1 MVCAEAELLHTL
13 LARRLPADAIRW
25 LSEARDALAED
36 AAEAHWLRAFSLVP
50 RRLGKA
56 PLIPDA
62 GEVAAAQAL
71 RPGWDV
77 TRWSVEQAGR
87 IVILLAPD
95 WDGKRLTAALGHIRA
110 AADLGEAVALALA
123 LPLLPDPPRHLDWA
137 LEAVRSSILPLFEA
151 VAHAN
156 PYPVEQFDERAWN
169 HMILKALFI
178 GSPLA
183 PIQGFARRHNP
194 TLVRMADDFARERT
208 AAGRPLPAD
217 IALCLNPAAQSTHQ
231 EARP

>member
-1 MVCAEAELLHTL
+1 MVCAEVDLLRTL
-13 LARRLPADAIRW
+13 LARRLPADAFRW
-25 LSEARDALAED
+25 LSETHDALVRD
-36 AAEAHWLRAFSLVP
+36 AAEADWLRAFSLVP

-56 PLIPDA
+56 ALMPDV
-62 GEVAAAQAL
+62 GELDAAWAL

-87 IVILLAPD
+87 IVVLLAPD
-95 WDGKRLTAALGHIRA
+95 WDGERLADALDRIRA

-123 LPLLPDPPRHLDWA
+123 LPFLPEPPRHLGWA
-137 LEAVRSSILPLFEA
+137 LEAVRSNIRPLFEA

-169 HMILKALFI
+169 HMVLKALFI

-183 PIQGFARRHNP
+183 PIQGFAGRHNP

-217 IALCLNPAAQSTHQ
+217 IALCLTPVAQPAHQ
-231 EARP
+231 EVRP